1 MLLMSRTEFSELAD
15 IATMALQIDNELHG
29 LAPTET
35 AKTPDPNAM
44 DLSVMRGRLSDAE
57 KTRMMRAGQCF
68 RCGNQGHISRDCPDR
83 GQKGK
88 GKEKSRIAE
97 LEEEVK
103 QLKAG
108 GSRAESSKNG
118 GAQE

>member
-1 MLLMSRTEFSELAD
+1 MARTEFLELAD
-15 IATMALQIDNELHG
+15 IATLALQIDNELHG
-29 LAPTET
+29 LNPTAEPT
-35 AKTPDPNAM
+35 KTPDPNTM

-68 RCGNQGHISRDCPDR
+68 RCENQGHISRDCPDR
-83 GQKGK
+83 GLKGK
-88 GKEKSRIAE
+88 GKEKSRIAK

-108 GSRAESSKNG
+108 GSRADLSKNG

>member
-1 MLLMSRTEFSELAD
+1 MARTEFSELAE
-15 IATMALQIDNELHG
+15 IATLALQIDNKLHG
-29 LAPTET
+29 LTPTAEPT
-35 AKTPDPNAM
+35 KTPDPNAM
-44 DLSVMRGRLSDAE
+44 DLSVMQDRLSDAE

-68 RCGNQGHISRDCPDR
+68 RCGKEGHISRDCPDR
-83 GQKGK
+83 GPKAK
-88 GKEKSRIAE
+88 GKEQSQIAE

-108 GSRAESSKNG
+108 SSRADSSKNG